1 MYTNTK
7 SLRKVVKNYF
17 PDNSDNHDN
26 FDSAYRATQR
36 HIGNIFE
43 AFGVDWKKIK
53 KKYLDQYEYKISE
66 KAENIIIEQ
75 YNDSFPSKRMIKNRI
90 DNRDDF
96 GIKCIILLNEFIE
109 ANFYDERKQNV
120 LNELKEAK
128 AVNEYIENNRVK
140 NYKELGI
147 SLMII
152 SSELQ
157 DIDRLIY
164 EYEYLYETSPSET
177 EYGRLSKKA
186 VVVIRILLALK
197 YLNDYNKF
205 LEATIHSIELTENQ
219 KVYTDL

>member
-1 MYTNTK
+1 MYTKTK

-17 PDNSDNHDN
+17 PDNSDDHDN

-96 GIKCIILLNEFIE
+96 GIKCVILLNEFIE
-109 ANFYDERKQNV
+109 ANFYGERKQNV
-120 LNELKEAK
+120 LNELKEVK
-128 AVNEYIENNRVK
+128 ENIENKRVK

-147 SLMII
+147 YLITI
-152 SSELQ
+152 NRELQ

-164 EYEYLYETSPSET
+164 EYEYLFETSPSET
-177 EYGRLSKKA
+177 EYGCVSKKA
-186 VVVIRILLALK
+186 VVIIRILLALK

-205 LEATIHSIELTENQ
+205 LESTIHSIELIEKL